1 MAFTNEPMQPADQAP
16 KLGSDEPAFRIL
28 GETPD
33 LIAVDKPPFLL
44 VHPSKPGG
52 PVTLWDRLRELLAYE
67 IAGGGQVSLINR
79 LDRETSGIV
88 LVAKTAE
95 AARHCTMAMARG
107 RVAKEYLA
115 VVTGWPYEE
124 SWTVGEPILRQGEV
138 TESRIWLKRM
148 VHPEGAPSL
157 TEFSVIRRITHPR
170 FGKLSLIHC
179 VPKTGRTHQIRV
191 HLAHSGYPVVGD
203 KIYGPS
209 EECYL
214 EFIETGLSPSME
226 ALLQH
231 PRHALHSCVLE
242 LDYLGQRLRWESPLP
257 SDLVGLMD

>member
-1 MAFTNEPMQPADQAP
+1 MAFTNEPMPPADQAP
-16 KLGSDEPAFRIL
+16 KMRTEESAFRIL

-95 AARHCTMAMARG
+95 AARLCTMAMACG
-107 RVAKEYLA
+107 RIAKEYHA
-115 VVTGWPYEE
+115 IVTGWPT
-124 SWTVGEPILRQGEV
+124 SDNWAVDAPIIRQGEV

-148 VHPEGAPSL
+148 VHPLGAPSL
-157 TEFSVIRRITHPR
+157 TEFTVIRRINHPR

-191 HLAHSGYPVVGD
+191 HLAHSGHPVVGD
-203 KIYGPS
+203 KIYGPT

-214 EFIETGLSPSME
+214 EFIETGLSPAMKN
-226 ALLQH
+226 LLLH

-242 LDYLGQRLRWESPLP
+242 LDYLGERLRWESQLP
-257 SDLVGLMD
+257 SDLSALLG